1 MLLLSS
7 SCFIAQVYDERR
19 NESSL
24 SLCMLQLIDMTPG
37 ELQWLSSHLGHDV
50 TTHKGKYRLH
60 APAIEITKVGRL
72 LLAVDGGKVP
82 SSRRVASGDGNGDD
96 DDGDLEMDVPSK
108 SAAGRRRRRR
118 RVASVDGDG
127 EDDDGDLEMDVPSK
141 SAAGCR
147 RRVASADGDG
157 EDRDMEAARR
167 RLPGLFS

>member
-50 TTHKGKYRLH
+50 TTYKGKYRLH

-82 SSRRVASGDGNGDD
+82 SSRRVASGDGNG
-96 DDGDLEMDVPSK
+96 
-108 SAAGRRRRRR
+108 
-118 RVASVDGDG
+118 
-127 EDDDGDLEMDVPSK
+127 EDDDGDLETVSYTHLT
-141 SAAGCR
+141 
-147 RRVASADGDG
+147 
-157 EDRDMEAARR
+157 
-167 RLPGLFS
+167 LPTIYSV